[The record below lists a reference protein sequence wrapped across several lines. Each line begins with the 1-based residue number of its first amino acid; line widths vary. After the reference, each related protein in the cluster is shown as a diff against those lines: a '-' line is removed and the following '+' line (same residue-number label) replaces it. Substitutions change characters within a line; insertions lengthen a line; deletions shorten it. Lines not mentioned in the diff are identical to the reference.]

1 MADTIDVDINVNTE
15 TGELDILAEKL
26 SEVTDN
32 EDVNVNVNVDDE
44 NLDGTQEKVDSLS
57 NSDAEVNVN
66 VDDTAVD
73 ETEAKVEDLNG
84 STVNVNVIVD
94 NSGVDE
100 TKESVDE
107 TTSSVS
113 SLGLAV
119 GGLAAT
125 AGFEQMAAKADS
137 VNTSWNQLSLTFGGT
152 SSSIDN
158 LKASTEQA
166 AQATGRA
173 GSTVRG
179 YFNDMGVAGVT
190 NTNLLSQSFQALAG
204 KSYQT
209 GNSIESMEQKMK
221 MMVMSG
227 NAGSRQLT
235 ALGISSTD
243 LARVMGVSADQVSEA
258 FKNMTPE
265 ERLQAITKAM
275 GDGKAANDMYKQ
287 SFAGMKEQMEIAI
300 GGLMAAIG
308 QGILPTVIPI
318 VQGVTG
324 AIKTLGGAFKALP
337 GPVQGVIGGF
347 GGFVAVGATAIGTLG
362 TIGKVGSGV
371 ADGLKSIGTGYNTLK
386 DNLSKV
392 SGIID
397 KVRNSEKLM
406 TLASK
411 ASSAA
416 STIRAGAEGALTAVK
431 SAAIGP
437 TNGLAI
443 AENSL
448 LLPLLL
454 IVGAIVAVVAVMWYL
469 YNTNEGVRNAINGFA
484 DAVKGAGK
492 WLMNSFGAAVE
503 WTQGALE
510 NLRIAIVNAC
520 NWIMGALQNLWNYI
534 TTAGG
539 LIPEQASITGNK
551 IVDAAIGVMVFF
563 MTLPYQI
570 GMIFFN
576 LIAKAMGFGDNFCQR
591 MIQAGLKAVVGMVR
605 GLIALPGRV
614 YNILLQ
620 VISGITSWAANL
632 VNRARNAATNFV
644 NNLLNP
650 IRALPGMIQSAV
662 SGIADIL
669 FKPFQDA
676 WNKIKPIV
684 DSIKNAVSSV
694 TGWLGDDEGGVG
706 YYSDS
711 EGVPSLNSNLNT
723 TLSSMASNSTS
734 NTSTSVNNNFYGLVE
749 ESAADYIIQAVND
762 RLRKEK
768 IIKGV

>member
-26 SEVTDN
+26 SEVTSN
-32 EDVNVNVNVDDE
+32 EDVDVTVNVDDE

-57 NSDAEVNVN
+57 NSDAEINVN

-73 ETEAKVEDLNG
+73 ETEAKVEGLDG
-84 STVNVNVIVD
+84 STVNVNVNID

-152 SSSIDN
+152 SSSMDN

-179 YFNDMGVAGVT
+179 YFNDMGIAGVT

-209 GNSIESMEQKMK
+209 GSSIESMEQKMK
-221 MMVMSG
+221 TMVMSG

-243 LARVMGVSADQVSEA
+243 LARVMGVSADQVQEA

-287 SFAGMKEQMEIAI
+287 SFAGMKEQMSIAI

-324 AIKTLGGAFKALP
+324 AIKTLGGAFKSLP
-337 GPVQGVIGGF
+337 GPVQGIIGGF
-347 GGFVAVGATAIGTLG
+347 GGLVAVGATAIGTLG
-362 TIGKVGSGV
+362 TMGKVGSGV
-371 ADGLKSIGTGYNTLK
+371 VDGLRSMRDGYRTVKDAIGTARTALEAIRNAESITQG
-386 DNLSKV
+386 
-392 SGIID
+392 
-397 KVRNSEKLM
+397 VRAALLVVTGAETTAEAANA
-406 TLASK
+406 TAK
-411 ASSAA
+411 AS
-416 STIRAGAEGALTAVK
+416 
-431 SAAIGP
+431 AIGP
-437 TNGLAI
+437 TTGLAI
-443 AENSL
+443 AENAL
-448 LLPLLL
+448 LWPLLL

-469 YNTNEGVRNAINGFA
+469 YNTNETVRNGINWLANAFQQ
-484 DAVKGAGK
+484 AGQ

-539 LIPEQASITGNK
+539 LIPEQANITGNK

-614 YNILLQ
+614 YAILLQ
-620 VISGITSWAANL
+620 VIAGITSWAANL
-632 VNRARNAATNFV
+632 VNRARTAATNFV

-734 NTSTSVNNNFYGLVE
+734 NTSTRVNNNFYGLVE
-749 ESAADYIIQAVND
+749 ESAADYIIQTVND